1 MCSQKAPHHGDV
13 HFALSHYINT
23 FLWPCPFC
31 VWTVGNMTDMCWRP
45 LRRTSKAL
53 HFQFILHPHSPP
65 PSQNL
70 CQIAHALPG
79 FIFPFFFFFVARERE
94 KGSNAARLAQTRMQQ
109 KISINS
115 WTSCLTSGVLVLLV
129 CSTTPNSCSDGFC
142 VLGKHTT
149 KWAIAQ
155 AITNVPTSTGK
166 TVRWRQMCLEL

>member
-23 FLWPCPFC
+23 FFWPCPFC

-53 HFQFILHPHSPP
+53 YFQLILHPHNPP

-70 CQIAHALPG
+70 HQIVHALFPG
-79 FIFPFFFFFVARERE
+79 FIFLFFFFLRERE
-94 KGSNAARLAQTRMQQ
+94 SSNAARLAQTRMQQ

-115 WTSCLTSGVLVLLV
+115 WTSCLTSRVLVLQV
-129 CSTTPNSCSDGFC
+129 CSTTSSSCSDGFC
-142 VLGKHTT
+142 VLGKHWEDCTLQT
-149 KWAIAQ
+149 DVSGI
-155 AITNVPTSTGK
+155 ITVSCE
-166 TVRWRQMCLEL
+166 RCC